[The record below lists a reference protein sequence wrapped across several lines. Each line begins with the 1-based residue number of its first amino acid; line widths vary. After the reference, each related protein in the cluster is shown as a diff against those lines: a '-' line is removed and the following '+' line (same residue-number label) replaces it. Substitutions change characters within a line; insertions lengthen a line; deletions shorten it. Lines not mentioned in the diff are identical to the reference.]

1 MCKHRIEEYKKC
13 RQINDDSDSHDDALV
28 QCQMHRPMQHVQGY
42 LRSHWMPPLGKY
54 SPRIAPADAMVIN
67 FWPKRSSCGV
77 VKLLSEA
84 SVQKAQNELST

>member
-1 MCKHRIEEYKKC
+1 MSLAYVMCKHRIEEYKKC
-13 RQINDDSDSHDDALV
+13 RQINDDSDGHDDALV
-28 QCQMHRPMQHVQGY
+28 QCQMR
-42 LRSHWMPPLGKY
+42 MPPLGKY
-54 SPRIAPADAMVIN
+54 SPRIAPADAMVID